1 MIISCLQENLKR
13 GLMTTG
19 HAVAGKSTLPVL
31 KNILLAT
38 DNGRLKLTATDLEIG
53 ITTWIA
59 AQVEEEGAV
68 TLPAKLLANVVSTL
82 PNDRITLTLNEKTQS
97 VCLTCGR
104 FESTIKGI
112 AADEF
117 PPVPSGADGQ
127 DVLTLP
133 PDVLRQVITQ
143 VAFAAATDESRPV
156 LTGVLVRL
164 QGDQVIFAAAD
175 GFRLAKK
182 TLTTEQVREETKEAI
197 VPARTLSELAQT
209 LDDVDGDVTMS
220 LTATGMQVLF
230 TTESVS
236 LVSRLIDGKFPD
248 FERIIPAEYQ
258 TRTVMERKDLEK
270 AVRLASFFAAASRN
284 TVKLKMS
291 PCQPGDNCGKLVIS
305 TNAPEVGDNC
315 GELDGTVTGDGGQ
328 LALNVKFLSDALSAI
343 KTAQVIL
350 ESQSPQSP
358 GVLKPVGDETYIQVI
373 MPISR
378 R

>member
-1 MIISCLQENLKR
+1 
-13 GLMTTG
+13 
-19 HAVAGKSTLPVL
+19 
-31 KNILLAT
+31 
-38 DNGRLKLTATDLEIG
+38 
-53 ITTWIA
+53 
-59 AQVEEEGAV
+59 
-68 TLPAKLLANVVSTL
+68 VSTL

-197 VPARTLSELAQT
+197 VPARTLSELART
-209 LDDVDGDVTMS
+209 LADVDGDVTMS

-270 AVRLASFFAAASRN
+270 AVRLASFFAAASQN
-284 TVKLKMS
+284 IVKLAIL
-291 PCQPGDNCGKLVIS
+291 PPGDDETPGCVEIS
-305 TNAPEVGDNC
+305 ANAAEVGDNRGSVDGIVN
-315 GELDGTVTGDGGQ
+315 GEGGPI
-328 LALNVKFLSDALSAI
+328 ALNVKYLGEFLGAI
-343 KTAQVIL
+343 KSVQVAL
-350 ESQSPQSP
+350 ETQTPQSP
-358 GVLKPVGDETYIQVI
+358 GVFKPVGDETYTHVI
-373 MPISR
+373 MPMSLR
-378 R
+378 